1 MQRGRLSLG
10 YTSHGWSLC
19 TQLDVALSDYLK
31 RSFGYMT
38 TESVTCNAL
47 SWLSFTVTAGYF
59 HTDDF
64 ASRLYVY
71 ERGPLYSFSFPAY
84 YGRGLHGSLFARADL
99 SRRLMLILRTS
110 FTHYSD
116 RDHISSGHQ
125 QINSSTMSSLDLQ
138 VRWQF

>member
-1 MQRGRLSLG
+1 MKRCNVAGCLWAIHRMVG
-10 YTSHGWSLC
+10 VCVH
-19 TQLDVALSDYLK
+19 QLDVALSDYLK
-31 RSFGYMT
+31 RSFGYMA

-47 SWLSFTVTAGYF
+47 SWLAFTVTAGYF

-84 YGRGLHGSLFARADL
+84 YGRGLHGSLFARTDL

-110 FTHYSD
+110 FTHYFD
-116 RDHISSGHQ
+116 RDHISSG
-125 QINSSTMSSLDLQ
+125 SSAN
-138 VRWQF
+138 QFFHYE